1 MIPHQGVFING
12 IPTVKM
18 SHCRL
23 CRTLYPVNEKGKKIP
38 SFTTF
43 NIFNKRS
50 SEQSI
55 KERILL
61 SDVGNVTNTSPSICR
76 PCERGIKIIEQAEEF
91 KRKWGLLPDPTPHNK
106 RKQSEAIE
114 SGQQKKK
121 ARKEVPESMVK
132 ITSLFL

>member
-55 KERILL
+55 KERLTNVGILL
-61 SDVGNVTNTSPSICR
+61 SDVGNVTNTSPSIVFVYL
-76 PCERGIKIIEQAEEF
+76 ISWTHA
-91 KRKWGLLPDPTPHNK
+91 L
-106 RKQSEAIE
+106 A
-114 SGQQKKK
+114 
-121 ARKEVPESMVK
+121 
-132 ITSLFL
+132 